1 MDYSL
6 SGGSFASNYVNELAK
21 KRCNNL
27 KGGVHHHSKKHS
39 KLHKINKKTSKKNK
53 KKPLI
58 MKRHK
63 LSSKSRKSRKSKKSR
78 KSRKSNKMKG
88 GGSDW
93 VTMLYSR
100 GPVNNPSTYNE
111 KLLRKFS
118 KTGEF
123 FDAQGKLNKRG
134 NIGGGK
140 RKSKKRKKKC

>member
-6 SGGSFASNYVNELAK
+6 SGGSLASSYVNQLAK
-21 KRCNNL
+21 ERCSKL
-27 KGGVHHHSKKHS
+27 KGGVHHHSK
-39 KLHKINKKTSKKNK
+39 TSKKSHK
-53 KKPLI
+53 KSSSKKQKKP
-58 MKRHK
+58 
-63 LSSKSRKSRKSKKSR
+63 KSLKAKKSR
-78 KSRKSNKMKG
+78 KKKKSKMK

-111 KLLRKFS
+111 ELLRKFS

-123 FDAQGKLNKRG
+123 YDSQGKLNKRG

-140 RKSKKRKKKC
+140 RKSKKVKKRRGKKC